1 MESIYKAAF
10 GVILLPIYICN
21 VAHTNARYIWLILP
35 AWALESPWERWARQ
49 GGEGHWGRGNA
60 EVTLGSGEALWR

>member
-1 MESIYKAAF
+1 MLR
-10 GVILLPIYICN
+10 IL
-21 VAHTNARYIWLILP
+21 TARYIQLILP

-60 EVTLGSGEALWR
+60 EVTPGSGEALWEMTGPQRGIKNFRAERLKG